1 MCKTEMK
8 NLDKDK
14 TFIDLLKRMTDIT
27 NKLMEIRFKKTPVTT
42 NDLTTVKSLNKQLQ
56 QCIKDKYKIEAFNK
70 LHTCRFD
77 KCQAE
82 IEKGLD
88 IFKMVCK
95 EDKTKSFCPLLAG
108 KMNLQKNLKIGDSMQ
123 IETFK
128 NIEKDVKQ
136 KLSKKTVL
144 KRKNKI

>member
-1 MCKTEMK
+1 M
-8 NLDKDK
+8 
-14 TFIDLLKRMTDIT
+14 
-27 NKLMEIRFKKTPVTT
+27 
-42 NDLTTVKSLNKQLQ
+42 NKQLQ
-56 QCIKDKYKIEAFNK
+56 QCIKDKHKIEAFNK

-88 IFKMVCK
+88 SFKMVCK

-123 IETFK
+123 IGTFK
-128 NIEKDVKQ
+128 SIEDDVKQ
-136 KLSKKTVL
+136 KISEKNKNKTVT
-144 KRKNKI
+144 KIK